1 MQRISKE
8 SKSILKGNSNLSKDS
23 NRSLTLLSELSKIGQ
38 LILNKAQS
46 PWSKWNLSWK
56 ADDSENENFSCTLT
70 TNYIQEEHI
79 KLSLHIE
86 AGGQSYLEAGID
98 GDTLENEGIRS
109 KIMSFLKSPAGKR
122 YFKLKDDKSAI
133 IHADINNKEITS
145 RNFEDY
151 MVHLINNMEPFLSL
165 FLNGNSNKLSLA

>member
-1 MQRISKE
+1 MERISNE
-8 SKSILKGNSNLSKDS
+8 SKAILRGRINKGDKGNA
-23 NRSLTLLSELSKIGQ
+23 TLLSELSRIGQ
-38 LILNKAQS
+38 LIINQAQS
-46 PWSKWNLSWK
+46 PWSKWNLSWEAEGEQNK
-56 ADDSENENFSCTLT
+56 NFSCTLT
-70 TNYIQEEHI
+70 TNYVQEEHI

-86 AGGQSYLEAGID
+86 AGGRSYLEAGID

-109 KIMSFLKSPAGKR
+109 KILNFMTSPAGKR

-133 IHADINNKEITS
+133 IQADIHKKEITS

-165 FLNGNSNKLSLA
+165 FLKTKNNNLRLT